1 MTGDIRRHQQES
13 IIAEL
18 GVPAEFDARD
28 EAQHRV
34 QFLVERLRETG
45 TRGYVL
51 GISGGVDSCTAG
63 RLCQLAVERAREGGG
78 QARFIAMRLPYG
90 VQADEADAQRALAS
104 IRPDAVLTVDIAP
117 TSDALTA
124 ALRAT
129 GEPAPAPR
137 TRTSCSATSRP
148 ASG

>member
-1 MTGDIRRHQQES
+1 MTGDVRRHQQES

-63 RLCQLAVERAREGGG
+63 RLCQLAVERVREGGG
-78 QARFIAMRLPYG
+78 QARFIAM
-90 VQADEADAQRALAS
+90 
-104 IRPDAVLTVDIAP
+104 
-117 TSDALTA
+117 
-124 ALRAT
+124 
-129 GEPAPAPR
+129 
-137 TRTSCSATSRP
+137 
-148 ASG
+148 